1 MHKRYFRGSIPGI
14 LILSFFLLVLF
25 CSSAFSANGVL
36 LRVKGKVNI
45 KSHKGT
51 SLAKTGMRLNPGDT
65 ISSLDGTASVI
76 LSDGK
81 MLAIKKGASF
91 TLPTDNE
98 AGSRNTLIAKL
109 MDTIDETTLIGK
121 GPTVKAMVRGD
132 GEVMLIYPFNSCITS
147 DQLHFEWEKIEG
159 VEGVDIFLKAPSPAY
174 RYSFKVEP
182 GKNRA
187 TFPKDSPPLL
197 PGTRY
202 YWKVT
207 GSGRVDPEVLTS
219 KLCWFS
225 ILEQERVKKMN
236 TEMAKIDAIRN
247 LDEDD
252 RDFLKA
258 NLLISYGLYHQAA
271 DILERQLQKFPGD
284 KGIRD
289 ILVGLFKKTKNTRE
303 AAKY

>member
-1 MHKRYFRGSIPGI
+1 MDKRYFCGSIPGLLI
-14 LILSFFLLVLF
+14 FSLFLLILFGSP
-25 CSSAFSANGVL
+25 AFSATGVL
-36 LRVKGKVNI
+36 LRVEGKVNI
-45 KSHKGT
+45 KSLKGT
-51 SLAKTGMRLNPGDT
+51 SPAKTGMRLNPGDM

-81 MLAIKKGASF
+81 MLTIKKGTSF
-91 TLPTDNE
+91 TLPTDDK
-98 AGSRNTLIAKL
+98 ADPRNTLIVKL
-109 MDTIDETTLIGK
+109 MNTIDETTLIGK

-147 DQLHFEWEKIEG
+147 DQLWFEWEKIEG
-159 VEGVDIFLKAPSPAY
+159 VEGVDLFLKAPSPAY

-182 GKNRA
+182 GKNKA
-187 TFPKDSPPLL
+187 TFPKDYPPLL

-207 GSGRVDPEVLTS
+207 GSARTDPEELTS

-225 ILEQERVKKMN
+225 ILGQEQVKKMN
-236 TEMAKIDAIRN
+236 TEMAKIDTIRN
-247 LDEDD
+247 LDEND

-258 NLLISYGLYHQAA
+258 TLLISYGLYHQAA
-271 DILERQLQKFPGD
+271 GILKRQLQEFPGD

-289 ILVGLFKKTKNTRE
+289 LLIGLYKKTKNTGE

>member
-1 MHKRYFRGSIPGI
+1 MFLRKHPGSSNPY
-14 LILSFFLLVLF
+14 FFLLILF
-25 CSSAFSANGVL
+25 CSSAFSATGVL

-45 KSHKGT
+45 ESHNGT
-51 SLAKTGMRLNPGDT
+51 SPAKTGMRLNPGDT
-65 ISSLDGTASVI
+65 IRNLDGTASVI

-81 MLAIKKGASF
+81 MLAIKKGANF

-98 AGSRNTLIAKL
+98 TGSRNTLIAKL
-109 MDTIDETTLIGK
+109 MDTIGETTLIGK

-147 DQLHFEWEKIEG
+147 DQLRFEWEKIEG

-182 GKNRA
+182 GKTRA
-187 TFPKDSPPLL
+187 AFPKNSPPLL

-207 GSGRVDPEVLTS
+207 GSGRVDPKALTS

-225 ILEQERVKKMN
+225 ILGQEQVKKMN
-236 TEMAKIDAIRN
+236 TEMAEIDAIRN
-247 LDEDD
+247 LDEND

-271 DILERQLQKFPGD
+271 DILERQLQEFPGD
-284 KGIRD
+284 KGIKD
-289 ILVGLFKKTKNTRE
+289 LLVGLFKKTKNTGE